1 MEDNFIKIDRW
12 LYPVA
17 FLYGIGVRLR
27 NKLFDWGI
35 LHSTAYDIP
44 SSPSETSL
52 LGGQERLPTQNI

>member
-44 SSPSETSL
+44 VISIGNITV
-52 LGGQERLPTQNI
+52 GGQERLPTQNI